1 MTTNPTYN
9 LALQAIGANLDDLAL
24 WLAVWAARDDAR
36 IEPHARRC
44 ASDAVNAIDTMIAEL
59 HGIRGHLITETAA
72 ADKAALAHADALLH
86 LLREEGGG
94 P

>member
-1 MTTNPTYN
+1 MTTNPNYDGAL
-9 LALQAIGANLDDLAL
+9 LAVGANLDDLAL

-59 HGIRGHLITETAA
+59 HGIRGLLIPEVRAS
-72 ADKAALAHADALLH
+72 DDAALAHADAVLRI
-86 LLREEGGG
+86 LREEDR
-94 P
+94 